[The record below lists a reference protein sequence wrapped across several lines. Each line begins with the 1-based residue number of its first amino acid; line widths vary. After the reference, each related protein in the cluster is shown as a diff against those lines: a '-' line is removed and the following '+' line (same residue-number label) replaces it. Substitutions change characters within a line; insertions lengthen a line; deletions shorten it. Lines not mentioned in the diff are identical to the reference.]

1 MFDGEPAVLIGGVSF
16 TGRTINNAQFT
27 FGAPDFFAGVQPPY
41 GNITLINTTGSP
53 LAIYLADDVVVTVW
67 NAAKTVRRTIFTG
80 VISDVS
86 VSLLSDDT
94 AFYDLTVVGN
104 SQFFEARVI
113 NQLGYPQQ
121 LDSERITELVQAG
134 TGVPINLLSGTINAQ
149 TGTIAAFSSYLG
161 TVTVSPGANADV
173 VKLPAQATIA
183 GQLIADFA
191 AETSGWVWEGANG
204 LINFRPFD
212 ALSSTS
218 FTVPQGA
225 IYVQRLRRT
234 STLTELYNSI
244 EILRNDNDTKDLLPG
259 YIGDDTVSQASFG
272 TRSYQLVTQYIFGP
286 GTTPNRWVAQAD
298 YLLDFLAENIQQLD
312 GLVVDVTSDALTDAV
327 RNNLIECDMTQTVN
341 FTLPT
346 DIFAAGTGSG
356 RVCGWSWTVAD
367 KILDLTINLV
377 KVA

>member
-1 MFDGEPAVLIGGVSF
+1 MFDGEPAVTIGGVSY
-16 TGRTINNAQFT
+16 TGRTLNNAQFT

-53 LAIYLADDVVVTVW
+53 LTIYLADDVVVTVW

-104 SQFFEARVI
+104 SQFFESRVI
-113 NQLGYPQQ
+113 NQLGAPQEY
-121 LDSERITELVQAG
+121 DDERITDLIQAG
-134 TGVPINLLSGTINAQ
+134 TGTPIDLLSGTINAQ
-149 TGTIAAFSSYLG
+149 TGTITGFPSYLG
-161 TVTVSPGANADV
+161 TITASPSTFAIV
-173 VKLPAQATIA
+173 VPLPAEPAVA

-191 AETSGWVWEGANG
+191 ADTSGWVWEGRLG

-234 STLTELYNSI
+234 STLTELYNDI
-244 EILRNDNDTKDLLPG
+244 TVLPNDNDLIQ
-259 YIGDDTVSQASFG
+259 IGDSTNRQDLTSAGAYG
-272 TRSYQLVTQYIFGP
+272 TRSYQLVTQYRHGP
-286 GTTPNRWVAQAD
+286 GAPYRWEEQAD

-341 FTLPT
+341 FTLPA
-346 DIFAAGTGSG
+346 DIFPAGTGSG

>member
-1 MFDGEPAVLIGGVSF
+1 MFDGEPAVTIGGVSY
-16 TGRTINNAQFT
+16 TGRTLNNAQFT
-27 FGAPDFFAGVQPPY
+27 FGAPDFLAGVQPPY
-41 GNITLINTTGSP
+41 GNITLLNTTGSP
-53 LAIYLADDVVVTVW
+53 LTIYLADDVVVTVW

-113 NQLGYPQQ
+113 NQLGLPGQ
-121 LDSERITELVQAG
+121 LDSERITELVRAG
-134 TGVPINLLSGTINAQ
+134 TGTPIDLLSGTINAQ
-149 TGTIAAFSSYLG
+149 TGTINAFPSYLG
-161 TVTVSPGANADV
+161 TITASPSADAV
-173 VKLPAQATIA
+173 VVALPAEAAVA

-191 AETSGWVWEGANG
+191 ADTSGWVWESRTGV
-204 LINFRPFD
+204 INFRPFD
-212 ALSSTS
+212 ALSATS

-234 STLTELYNSI
+234 STLTELYNQIVI
-244 EILRNDNDTKDLLPG
+244 EKNDSDTWPLVVSHTENDLT
-259 YIGDDTVSQASFG
+259 SQGNYG
-272 TRSYQLVTQYIFGP
+272 TRNYTLVTQYAYQAAASR
-286 GTTPNRWVAQAD
+286 RWEPQAE
-298 YLLDFLAENIQQLD
+298 YLLDFLADNINQLD

-346 DIFAAGTGSG
+346 DIFPAGTGSG